1 MEVAFAI
8 WSAAMILIALIY
20 IGEHL
25 IPTKDV
31 LKNKTRGELLTLKKT
46 IEERLD
52 RE

>member
-8 WSAAMILIALIY
+8 WSVAMMLIALIY

-31 LKNKTRGELLTLKKT
+31 LKNKTRGELLALKKT
-46 IEERLD
+46 IDQRLD
-52 RE
+52 AE